1 VKTIEVRAEVQI
13 KPRSDV
19 SSRGCPPAP
28 SRSSYVRTTAS
39 TPNHWARAG
48 EPAVIR
54 LQSPSLQGGYAQGR
68 PGRWTGAQAAGL
80 SGAPPKAIRPPD
92 RELAWPRPPGLTRRP
107 APDAAGIAEGYPAIK
122 LGGAHAAAPRR
133 SRGEG
138 QRLPGPRLGNRAAAA
153 PPDDPGGRP
162 RGYPAAAF
170 AQKNSA
176 AVGRPSP
183 SAAGG
188 AQGRR
193 RGP

>member
-1 VKTIEVRAEVQI
+1 VRAEVQI

-92 RELAWPRPPGLTRRP
+92 RKLAWPRPPGLTRRP
-107 APDAAGIAEGYPAIK
+107 APDAAGIAEGYPAIE
-122 LGGAHAAAPRR
+122 LGGG
-133 SRGEG
+133 SRGG
-138 QRLPGPRLGNRAAAA
+138 LPTIPGGRPEVTRPPTWKSRGRG